1 MLYNQSSEKGID
13 DTCGQHTNVALHI
26 KDVIKEQKQPE
37 LHGSYHDNDDVFFS
51 ACLKSIALRSFK
63 RYTFSMLGSHTILV
77 SHLYNKKKV
86 LCLELL

>member
-37 LHGSYHDNDDVFFS
+37 LHGSYHDNDVF
-51 ACLKSIALRSFK
+51 
-63 RYTFSMLGSHTILV
+63 LV
-77 SHLYNKKKV
+77 LV
-86 LCLELL
+86 